1 MNKIECKQIIRVAE
15 KMALLLKWGSN
26 SSNVWLF
33 TDQSYINHTIKNKG
47 SKKKKILILKRTA
60 FSDVK
65 KLTQK

>member
-47 SKKKKILILKRTA
+47 SKKKK
-60 FSDVK
+60 S
-65 KLTQK
+65 